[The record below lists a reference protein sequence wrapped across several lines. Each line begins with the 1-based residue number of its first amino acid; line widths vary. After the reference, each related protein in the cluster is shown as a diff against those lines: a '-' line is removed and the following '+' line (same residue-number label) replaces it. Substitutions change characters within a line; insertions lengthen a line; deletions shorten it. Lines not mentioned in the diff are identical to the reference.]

1 MSLRPHSL
9 LLSALAIVAALSP
22 SIARAQVQGTPP
34 PSSLSV
40 DAVVSDVV
48 GHNPELKFYEAELT
62 AARADQ
68 KVAGRLPNPEFTPAV
83 AQKRTTDPLNG
94 MAGAGVAWTVA
105 LSQPFEWPGRMSLR
119 KSIASRQVA
128 LAENGLDQF
137 RNALAARARTLAYDL
152 SVALQKAAVADEI
165 AGRFLALQQ
174 VVVQRDP
181 AGPTPLLESR
191 ILEAN
196 SITYRRRAGQARQQA
211 REVLLEL
218 NQLRGKP
225 LASDLQVVAGPI
237 VFRPMM
243 SEGVLMGLALT
254 NNFELRQRVLEL
266 EQQGFKVDL
275 AKTDQFPGL
284 TLTPYFTQENSLGQD
299 RFIGV
304 GFALPL
310 PLWNSGKVD
319 VTIANARE
327 TQVQTALL
335 LARRT
340 VERRVA
346 ELSVA
351 YGTRQEEM
359 SRWRPDSVERFLET
373 AELADRHYRLGA
385 VAIATYVE
393 MQKQALDAL
402 DALLDTRREALAA
415 ALDLELTTGTPLHL
429 VSFETESAKP

>member
-1 MSLRPHSL
+1 MSLRLPFIL
-9 LLSALAIVAALSP
+9 LGALSLIPATVP
-22 SIARAQVQGTPP
+22 SPATAQS
-34 PSSLSV
+34 PSAPSANPVSV
-40 DAVVSDVV
+40 DAIVSDVV
-48 GHNPELKFYEAELT
+48 GHNPELKFYEAELV

-68 KVAGRLPNPEFTPAV
+68 KNAGRLANPQFTPAV
-83 AQKRTTDPLNG
+83 AQKRTTEPFG
-94 MAGAGVAWTVA
+94 GYAGEGVAWSVSV
-105 LSQPFEWPGRMSLR
+105 SQSFEWPGRMALR

-137 RNALAARARTLAYDL
+137 RTALAARARTLAYDL
-152 SVALQKAAVADEI
+152 SVALQKAGVAEGI
-165 AGRFLALQQ
+165 ASRFLALQQ

-225 LASDLQVVAGPI
+225 LSSDLQVAAGPI
-237 VFRPMM
+237 VFRPVMT
-243 SEGVLMGLALT
+243 EGVLMGLALT

-275 AKTDQFPGL
+275 ARTDPFPGL
-284 TLTPYFTQENSLGQD
+284 TLSPYFTQENSLGQD

-304 GFALPL
+304 GFVLPL
-310 PLWNSGKVD
+310 PLWNSGKMD
-319 VTIANARE
+319 VEIANARQ
-327 TQVQTALL
+327 TQAQTTLL

-402 DALLDTRREALAA
+402 EALLDTRREALAA
-415 ALDLELTTGTPLHL
+415 ALELELTTGTPLHL
-429 VSFETESAKP
+429 VSFETEPAKP

>member
-1 MSLRPHSL
+1 MSLRLPSL
-9 LLSALAIVAALSP
+9 LLCAIAVLTATTP
-22 SIARAQVQGTPP
+22 SITRAQAPTPQTPP
-34 PSSLSV
+34 SLSV
-40 DAVVSDVV
+40 DAVVADVV
-48 GHNPELKFYEAELT
+48 ANNPELKFYEAELT

-68 KVAGRLPNPEFTPAV
+68 KLAGRLPNPEFTPAV
-83 AQKRTTDPLNG
+83 AQTRTTEPFGNF
-94 MAGAGVAWTVA
+94 AGEGVAWSVA
-105 LSQPFEWPGRMSLR
+105 VSQSFEWPGRMALR

-128 LAENGLDQF
+128 LADNGLVQF
-137 RNALAARARTLAYDL
+137 QTALAARARTLAYDL
-152 SVALQKAAVADEI
+152 SIALQKAGVADAI
-165 AGRFLALQQ
+165 ANRFLALQQ

-225 LASDLQVVAGPI
+225 LVSDLQVTAGPI
-237 VFRPMM
+237 VFRPVM

-254 NNFELRQRVLEL
+254 HNFELRQRVLEL

-275 AKTDQFPGL
+275 ARTDPFPGM

-304 GFALPL
+304 GFAVPL

-319 VTIANARE
+319 VEIANARQ
-327 TQVQTALL
+327 TQAQTSLL

-359 SRWRPDSVERFLET
+359 ERWRPDSVERFLET

-402 DALLDTRREALAA
+402 DALLDTRREALDA
-415 ALDLELTTGTPLHL
+415 ALGLELATGTPLHL
-429 VSFETESAKP
+429 VSFETEPSKP

>member
-1 MSLRPHSL
+1 MSLRLTSL
-9 LLSALAIVAALSP
+9 LLCAIAVLTATAP
-22 SIARAQVQGTPP
+22 SITRAQSPTPQTPP
-34 PSSLSV
+34 SLSV
-40 DAVVSDVV
+40 DAVVADVV
-48 GHNPELKFYEAELT
+48 ANNPELKFYEAELT

-68 KVAGRLPNPEFTPAV
+68 KLAGRLPNPEFTPAV
-83 AQKRTTDPLNG
+83 AQKRTTEPFGNF
-94 MAGAGVAWTVA
+94 AGEGVAWSVA
-105 LSQPFEWPGRMSLR
+105 VSQSFEWPGRMALR
-119 KSIASRQVA
+119 RSIASRHVA
-128 LAENGLDQF
+128 LADNGLVQF
-137 RNALAARARTLAYDL
+137 RTALAARARTLAYDL
-152 SVALQKAAVADEI
+152 SVALQKAGVADAI
-165 AGRFLALQQ
+165 ANRFLALQQ

-225 LASDLQVVAGPI
+225 LASDLQVTAGPI
-237 VFRPMM
+237 VFRPVM

-275 AKTDQFPGL
+275 ARTDPFPGM

-304 GFALPL
+304 GFAVPL

-319 VTIANARE
+319 VEIANARQ
-327 TQVQTALL
+327 TQAQTSLL

-359 SRWRPDSVERFLET
+359 ERWRPDSVERFLET

-402 DALLDTRREALAA
+402 DALLDTRREALDA
-415 ALDLELTTGTPLHL
+415 ALGLELATGTPLHL
-429 VSFETESAKP
+429 VSFETAPSKP

>member
-1 MSLRPHSL
+1 MSLR
-9 LLSALAIVAALSP
+9 LLSLVLCAIAVLTTTTP
-22 SIARAQVQGTPP
+22 SITKAQGQPAQPP
-34 PSSLSV
+34 PSLSV
-40 DAVVSDVV
+40 DAVVADVV
-48 GHNPELKFYEAELT
+48 ANNPELRFYEAELT

-68 KVAGRLPNPEFTPAV
+68 KLAGRLPNPEFTPAV
-83 AQKRTTDPLNG
+83 AQKRTTEPFGNF
-94 MAGAGVAWTVA
+94 AGEGVAWSVA
-105 LSQPFEWPGRMSLR
+105 VSQSFEWPGRMALR

-128 LAENGLDQF
+128 LADNGLVQF
-137 RNALAARARTLAYDL
+137 RTALAARARTLAYDL
-152 SVALQKAAVADEI
+152 SVALQKAGVADAI
-165 AGRFLALQQ
+165 ANRFLALQQ

-225 LASDLQVVAGPI
+225 LASDLQVTAGPM
-237 VFRPMM
+237 VFRPVM

-254 NNFELRQRVLEL
+254 HNFELRQRVLEL

-275 AKTDQFPGL
+275 ARTDPFPGM

-304 GFALPL
+304 GFAVPL

-319 VTIANARE
+319 VEIANARQ
-327 TQVQTALL
+327 TQAQTSLL

-359 SRWRPDSVERFLET
+359 ERWRPDSVERFLET

-385 VAIATYVE
+385 LAIATYVE

-402 DALLDTRREALAA
+402 DALLDTRREALDA
-415 ALDLELTTGTPLHL
+415 ALGLELATGTPLHL
-429 VSFETESAKP
+429 VSFETAPSKP

>member
-1 MSLRPHSL
+1 
-9 LLSALAIVAALSP
+9 
-22 SIARAQVQGTPP
+22 
-34 PSSLSV
+34 
-40 DAVVSDVV
+40 
-48 GHNPELKFYEAELT
+48 
-62 AARADQ
+62 
-68 KVAGRLPNPEFTPAV
+68 
-83 AQKRTTDPLNG
+83 
-94 MAGAGVAWTVA
+94 
-105 LSQPFEWPGRMSLR
+105 
-119 KSIASRQVA
+119 
-128 LAENGLDQF
+128 
-137 RNALAARARTLAYDL
+137 
-152 SVALQKAAVADEI
+152 
-165 AGRFLALQQ
+165 

-225 LASDLQVVAGPI
+225 LASDLQVTAGPI
-237 VFRPMM
+237 VFRPVM

-275 AKTDQFPGL
+275 ARTDPFPGM

-304 GFALPL
+304 GFAVPL

-319 VTIANARE
+319 VEIANARQ
-327 TQVQTALL
+327 TQAQTSLL

-359 SRWRPDSVERFLET
+359 ERWRPDSVERFLET

-402 DALLDTRREALAA
+402 DALLDTRREALDA
-415 ALDLELTTGTPLHL
+415 ALGLELATGTPLHL
-429 VSFETESAKP
+429 VSFETAPSKP

>member
-1 MSLRPHSL
+1 MSLRLHL
-9 LLSALAIVAALSP
+9 LILSALAIASATAPSTTGAEHDSTPRQTSHSVEAIVA
-22 SIARAQVQGTPP
+22 
-34 PSSLSV
+34 
-40 DAVVSDVV
+40 DVV
-48 GHNPELKFYEAELT
+48 AHNPELKFYEAELK

-68 KVAGRLPNPEFTPAV
+68 RLAGRLPNPEFTPAV
-83 AQKRTTDPLNG
+83 AQKRTTDPFNSL
-94 MAGAGVAWTVA
+94 AGAGVAWTVA
-105 LSQPFEWPGRMSLR
+105 VSQSFEWPGRMALR

-128 LAENGLDQF
+128 LAGNGLDQF
-137 RNALAARARTLAYDL
+137 RTALSARARTLAYDL
-152 SVALQKAAVADEI
+152 SVALQKAAVADDI
-165 AGRFLALQQ
+165 ASRFLALQQ

-218 NQLRGKP
+218 NQLRGRP
-225 LASDLQVVAGPI
+225 LASDLQVTAGPI
-237 VFRPMM
+237 LFRPVM

-254 NNFELRQRVLEL
+254 NNFELRQKILEL

-275 AKTDQFPGL
+275 AKTDPFPGM

-299 RFIGV
+299 RFIGI

-319 VTIANARE
+319 VEIANARE
-327 TQVQTALL
+327 TQAQTALL

-359 SRWRPDSVERFLET
+359 ARWRPDSVERFLET

-429 VSFETESAKP
+429 VSFETEPVKP